1 MTESHTLQT
10 LLESLPGFVGRRAVG
25 ARATFG
31 TRWWSFEQL
40 YRNSLYAAHLLAQC
54 KLRKGDRVVLYAPVC
69 PEWTALL
76 LGCALRGLIPV
87 IIDANASTDTLR
99 ATALEVSARLVV
111 FTAGQDIEAM
121 ACPMLRVDD
130 METPSELALDV
141 AALRVPISGVDPAI
155 EYTCCNPI
163 VRSWISTH
171 REVMEQIEQ
180 PGQRASEQGGRTSST
195 VIAAFPHLG
204 SQWMSNVLSSL
215 QIGKPVLFSRSS
227 SPHHLLRVL
236 HSGVA
241 SRLVASRAIV
251 DSVEAYILAKQRSAP
266 GKGSGKALFRR
277 TVDPS
282 LSSVLISDGG
292 LRPNSREFW
301 ERNGVRVLEGTAS
314 SCLSAEELQCEP
326 TNLDEIVQDSDSPR
340 RAARLV
346 RYIESNL
353 SVGQLSTVR
362 EFLKTLPLDSIEQ
375 AEVMAMLLDSSVPDA
390 EEALNEEDGIAVRS
404 HWRHK
409 APAWQFS
416 FAGTALR
423 GIVSPTFRRL
433 VLRIVLRERVT
444 GCERLQGLSGPLIF
458 ALRRS
463 DRRHPVEFLAVVKA
477 LPPSLGRRVMLGVSD
492 RPFFESH
499 FYRRPGDTWL
509 YRFFVG
515 WVAMFG
521 LPCVFPYALLESAL
535 SHGFE
540 EICCWADRGYYPL
553 VTWSPAMARLAT
565 ELQATVIPVRLRG
578 RSKGWWNAEVQVH
591 FGIPRRNLPF
601 ADEGFTHLDVE
612 AGLRA
617 TWPEVAC

>member
-1 MTESHTLQT
+1 MTDSYTLQT
-10 LLESLPGFVGRRAVG
+10 LLESLPTFVGRRAVG

-40 YRNSLYAAHLLAQC
+40 YRNSLYAVHLLAQC

-76 LGCALRGLIPV
+76 LGCTLRGLVPV
-87 IIDANASTDTLR
+87 IIDANASTETLR
-99 ATALEVSARLVV
+99 AIAAEVSAQLVI

-121 ACPMLRVDD
+121 ACPLLRVDD
-130 METPSELALDV
+130 METPSKLALDV
-141 AALRVPISGVDPAI
+141 AALRIPISGVDPAI
-155 EYTCCNPI
+155 EYTCCDPI

-171 REVMEQIEQ
+171 REVMEQMEQ
-180 PGQRASEQGGRTSST
+180 MGQRASEQGERTSLT
-195 VIAAFPHLG
+195 VVAAFPQSG
-204 SQWMSNVLSSL
+204 SQWMSSVLSSL
-215 QIGKPVLFSRSS
+215 RIGKPVLFSQSS
-227 SPHHLLRVL
+227 TPHHLLRAVR
-236 HSGVA
+236 SSTA
-241 SRLVASRAIV
+241 SRLVATRAVV
-251 DSVEAYILAKQRSAP
+251 DSVEAYILAKQRSVPA
-266 GKGSGKALFRR
+266 KALFRR
-277 TVDPS
+277 AAGPS
-282 LSSVLISDGG
+282 LNSAVIIDGC
-292 LRPNSREFW
+292 LRPKSREFW
-301 ERNGVRVLEGTAS
+301 ERAGVRVLEGTAS
-314 SCLSAEELQCEP
+314 SSLSAEELQREP
-326 TNLDEIVQDSDSPR
+326 INLHEVVQDRDSPR

-362 EFLKTLPLDSIEQ
+362 RFLKTLPLDSIEQ
-375 AEVMAMLLDSSVPDA
+375 AEVMAILLDSSVPDA

-404 HWRHK
+404 PWRHK

-416 FAGTALR
+416 FTGTALR
-423 GIVSPTFRRL
+423 GIVSPIFRRL
-433 VLRIVLRERVT
+433 MLRIVLRERAT
-444 GCERLQGLSGPLIF
+444 GFERLQDLSGPLIF

-463 DRRHPVEFLAVVKA
+463 DRRHPVEFLAVVKS

-509 YRFFVG
+509 YRLFVG

-521 LPCVFPYALLESAL
+521 LPCVFPYTLLESAL

-540 EICCWADRGYYPL
+540 EICCWADRGYHPL

-578 RSKGWWNAEVQVH
+578 RSRGWWNAEVQVH
-591 FGIPRRNLPF
+591 FGVPRRNLPF
-601 ADEGFTHLDVE
+601 ADAGFTHLDVE

-617 TWPEVAC
+617 TWPEAAC